1 MLDPMR
7 LARPGG
13 DETQL
18 LLGSAGFAGRMLRPR
33 RRMAGI
39 ALRIGA
45 DIFVRNLRVGG
56 RHGVAARIGR
66 GVGIA
71 LVRRVRVG
79 DIQTGRGGA
88 GPRLLVMPVL
98 LGEGFRPA
106 VRPRGRSP
114 RRTDA
119 AADWPE
125 HRGGCSGVSWACG
138 PPVVEVTRARDEGS
152 GWDMA
157 VRSQYRAG
165 LAPHPSFAT
174 ARAVLAALPSP
185 QRGRVRRRNFGRAKA
200 SIGSFDW
207 LRTGL
212 RLRGG
217 RYGPRDAKRLG
228 AIYTETHRVPRRRAF
243 RTGRP
248 VAGIDRRQPSAPQV
262 SGTAPK
268 PSRLSCPLPAVRSTP
283 YPSRADGGRI
293 RPPEAPGIS
302 FCKLRAGD

>member
-33 RRMAGI
+33 RRVAGI

-98 LGEGFRPA
+98 LGQGFRPA
-106 VRPRGRSP
+106 ILEAVALVEQML
-114 RRTDA
+114 RRI
-119 AADWPE
+119 
-125 HRGGCSGVSWACG
+125 GGSTG
-138 PPVVEVTRARDEGS
+138 
-152 GWDMA
+152 A
-157 VRSQYRAG
+157 V
-165 LAPHPSFAT
+165 
-174 ARAVLAALPSP
+174 
-185 QRGRVRRRNFGRAKA
+185 
-200 SIGSFDW
+200 
-207 LRTGL
+207 
-212 RLRGG
+212 
-217 RYGPRDAKRLG
+217 
-228 AIYTETHRVPRRRAF
+228 
-243 RTGRP
+243 
-248 VAGIDRRQPSAPQV
+248 VAGCLGHASLLWWR
-262 SGTAPK
+262 
-268 PSRLSCPLPAVRSTP
+268 
-283 YPSRADGGRI
+283 
-293 RPPEAPGIS
+293 
-302 FCKLRAGD
+302 